1 MTLALRFLLSPS
13 TTQKPRQHTVYP
25 FASWFSHTRSN
36 NDIFRPVSFPDVV
49 PRQTETLRIIE
60 GDFLSHRC
68 APSPNGNKTR
78 GYDVV
83 VTLFFIDT
91 STNVIA
97 TLQHIYSI
105 LRPGGT
111 WINLGPLLWTSGGQ
125 ARLELSLEE
134 VMNLAEMIGFK
145 IQDRRLGHESRSRPS
160 RSTTIECEYTA
171 DQTAMMRWVYKAEF
185 WVAIKGEW

>member
-1 MTLALRFLLSPS
+1 MTLALRFLISPS
-13 TTQKPRQHTVYP
+13 TTQKPRQHTIYP

-36 NDIFRPVSFPDVV
+36 DDIFRPVSFPDIV
-49 PRQTETLRIIE
+49 PRHTETFEAIE
-60 GDFLSHRC
+60 GDFLLHRR
-68 APSPNGNKTR
+68 APSPDGQTL

-97 TLQHIYSI
+97 TLEHIYSI
-105 LRPGGT
+105 LRPGGA

-134 VMNLAEMIGFK
+134 VLNLAEMIGFK
-145 IQDRRLGHESRSRPS
+145 IQDRRLGHENQSRPS

-185 WVAIKGEW
+185 WVATKGD